1 MNNDHL
7 YVPGLISDWF
17 NQKGW
22 EPFDFQL
29 ELWEKYKNGY
39 SGLLNAPTG
48 TGKTLAVWV
57 PALSE
62 WITENTEKPDSRKP
76 PGLQVLWITP
86 LRALARDTELALNE
100 FTSDI
105 GVNWEVLRRT
115 GDSSSSLKQ
124 RILRKPPTGLITTP
138 ESLHLMIARKNHE
151 KLFSELRMVVV
162 DEWHELLG
170 SKRGTMVELGL
181 SRLRAIRPELKVW
194 GISATLGNMDH
205 ALEVLTPGIP
215 ESKKTRITS
224 KLQKETRVTT
234 ILPEKPEAFS
244 WAGHTG
250 SRLIPKLLPVLH
262 ESSSTIIFTNTR
274 AQAEIWYQKLLESDD
289 DLAGQMAL
297 HHGSIDPDIRQW
309 VEDAIHS
316 GKLKVTVATSSLDL
330 GVDFSP
336 VDTVVQVGSPK
347 GVARFLQRAGRSGHK
362 PGAVSKVY
370 FVPTHG
376 MEIIE
381 SAALQTA
388 VKKQAVES
396 RKAII
401 KPLDLL
407 VQYLCTLAV
416 GDGFIPDQAFRE
428 IKSTYAFKDVTDDE
442 WRWILKFLSSGGVAL
457 KQYDEYNRVTLE
469 ENRYVIRDRK
479 KAMRHRLSIG
489 TISAD
494 PSLKVRFISGGFIG
508 TVEESF
514 ISKLNSGDTFLFAG
528 RFLEFIRLKDLTVYV
543 RKSKATKGAVSRW
556 MGGRMQLSTHLS
568 AMIRLKMEEA
578 ISGTFDSPEMEAAR
592 PLLEI
597 QQERSALPRQHQL
610 LIERIKTLEGHHLF
624 FYPVAGRM
632 VHEGLASLFAWRISQ
647 ISPVTFSIAMNDYG
661 FELLSAKE
669 APLEEALE
677 NGLLSVDSL
686 SEHISKSINAAELAK
701 RHFREIARI
710 SGLIFSGYPG
720 NRTGSKHL
728 QASSGLLFDVFQDYD
743 PGNLLIQQA
752 FREIMAFQLEEE
764 RMRNVM
770 SRISK
775 EDVLVVNPDRFTP
788 FSFPIMVD
796 RLRGRLSSE
805 KLQDRIERM
814 KLKLEP

>member
-610 LIERIKTLEGHHLF
+610 LIERIKTREGRHLF